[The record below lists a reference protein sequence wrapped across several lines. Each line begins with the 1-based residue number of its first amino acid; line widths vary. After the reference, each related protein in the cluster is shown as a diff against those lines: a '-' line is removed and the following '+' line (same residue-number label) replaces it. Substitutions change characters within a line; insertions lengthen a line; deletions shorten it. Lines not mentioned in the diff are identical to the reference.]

1 MTHAAGIDFRHT
13 HGGRGKKYLFE
24 TMGSGVATTD
34 FNGDGQSDILFLQSG
49 TLPPDEFRENLLKRA
64 RHATGSSCK
73 LYLND
78 GDWSFRDATSG
89 SGLEEPFYGMGLAV
103 GDVDSDGDRDVYV
116 ATYGNDR
123 FYTNDGAARFTDA
136 TLASGIRDRRWTIG
150 GAFFDADNDGDLDL
164 YSLAF
169 VDMPLSDNRYCGTP
183 PDLRQYCHVDGWE
196 GLDDRLWINDGRGV
210 FENGSQAAGITGKN
224 RRGLAI
230 VGSDWDDDG
239 DMDLFVANDSQANL
253 VWRNE
258 GDATFTDIS
267 GMSGADLNEHGKSE
281 ACMGSDMGDL
291 DGDGDPDLYV
301 ANYEAETN
309 TLYRNDGSG
318 FFTDVSGSSGTG
330 RPSRDS
336 LGFGTVFVD
345 IENDGNL
352 DIYVANGHVMDNIEE
367 SGDGQ
372 STYAQPDLLLMNDGH
387 GRFVQ
392 AEGGVSEALHE
403 PRVGRGLARADLDG
417 DGDHDLVVSNSNQ
430 KPWVLRN
437 DLGGGNSLAVRLLGP
452 GGRADCEGAKVVVTA
467 GDRTWVREVTAGGS
481 YQSHSDSELIFGLAD
496 VTDVDSLSIRWP
508 GGETSRHGPL
518 KAGRRYVF
526 QFGGELINETPLER

>member
-1 MTHAAGIDFRHT
+1 
-13 HGGRGKKYLFE
+13 
-24 TMGSGVATTD
+24 
-34 FNGDGQSDILFLQSG
+34 
-49 TLPPDEFRENLLKRA
+49 
-64 RHATGSSCK
+64 
-73 LYLND
+73 
-78 GDWSFRDATSG
+78 
-89 SGLEEPFYGMGLAV
+89 
-103 GDVDSDGDRDVYV
+103 
-116 ATYGNDR
+116 
-123 FYTNDGAARFTDA
+123 
-136 TLASGIRDRRWTIG
+136 
-150 GAFFDADNDGDLDL
+150 
-164 YSLAF
+164 
-169 VDMPLSDNRYCGTP
+169 
-183 PDLRQYCHVDGWE
+183 
-196 GLDDRLWINDGRGV
+196 
-210 FENGSQAAGITGKN
+210 
-224 RRGLAI
+224 
-230 VGSDWDDDG
+230 
-239 DMDLFVANDSQANL
+239 
-253 VWRNE
+253 
-258 GDATFTDIS
+258 
-267 GMSGADLNEHGKSE
+267 
-281 ACMGSDMGDL
+281 MGSDMGDL

-352 DIYVANGHVMDNIEE
+352 DIYVANGHVMDNIEL

-392 AEGGVSEALHE
+392 AEESVSEALHE

-437 DLGGGNSLAVRLLGP
+437 DLGDGNSLVVRLLGP
-452 GGRADCEGAKVVVTA
+452 GGRADCEGAKVTVTA
-467 GDRTWVREVTAGGS
+467 GDRTWVREVTVGGS

-508 GGETSRHGPL
+508 GGEISQHGPL

-526 QFGGELINETPLER
+526 QFGGELVNETPVER